1 MASYYQI
8 KFSVI
13 IRCHSRLELFLQ
25 LDTLIPFKYWTR
37 LAFRSPLCLKNDPMI
52 SVPDFLVDLHRN
64 FEDRLYRTRA
74 HVRLLPLK
82 TIKQSR
88 LRLTWPQTWA
98 PVSLVV
104 PYGLLALRAIL
115 HKLSGIIINMDV
127 FEFDHMCRHTV

>member
-1 MASYYQI
+1 M
-8 KFSVI
+8 V
-13 IRCHSRLELFLQ
+13 E
-25 LDTLIPFKYWTR
+25 TTTR

-52 SVPDFLVDLHRN
+52 SVPDFLVDLLRN

-98 PVSLVV
+98 PVSSVV

-127 FEFDHMCRHTV
+127 FEFDHMCRHTVQTVLYRFPQQSQARFPKSRLQTSDK